1 MARTLTESFDYT
13 TNTFYRH
20 WAEDVAPLLDSLAEQ
35 RNHAV
40 DKKTEANYRH
50 VASIPNSVVEMWLRE
65 DPPFNLLD
73 GRPET
78 QKEVMRRL
86 NGDWKL
92 LKATDKTL

>member
-1 MARTLTESFDYT
+1 MPRKLTESFDYG
-13 TNTFYRH
+13 TNTFYRY
-20 WAEDVAPLLDSLAEQ
+20 WEEDVAPLLDSLAEQ

-50 VASIPNSVVEMWLRE
+50 VASIPMSVMEIWLKE
-65 DPPFNLLD
+65 TPPFNALD

-78 QKEVMRRL
+78 EKEIMRRL

-92 LKATDKTL
+92 LRATDKTV